1 MSREPSRQGGS
12 TAAILWAHL
21 SRKDNAGRTADTDT
35 FIPPS
40 GPQDKTAATMRV
52 LLHDTQMNL
61 ERFSG
66 NVERLIE
73 DVHSTTQ
80 AIKQTGAT
88 FEQEHDKLMGDILDL
103 GFVTCGLPSVLHHS

>member
-1 MSREPSRQGGS
+1 MSSESSCHGSS

-21 SRKDNAGRTADTDT
+21 SRKDNASRTTDT
-35 FIPPS
+35 GTVIPPS

-61 ERFSG
+61 ERFSR

-73 DVHSTTQ
+73 DVRSTTQ
-80 AIKQTGAT
+80 AVKQTGAM

-103 GFVTCGLPSVLHHS
+103 GFVTCGLPFA